1 MEPNKEIQNEQNAQ
15 QDNEVKAESNAFVEF
30 FQNKKNLY
38 IVIAVVAV
46 IVVAIVAA
54 IIAFGGQEA
63 PNAGN
68 GDTPGITN
76 PDDGNGGEEGGEGE
90 EGGNN
95 DEGSSI
101 PENTTGAALY
111 NSFVAALEANN
122 NATALEL
129 AETLAY
135 NSGLPFMP
143 GASEIGVGAEYFA
156 GFDNYTITG
165 YKSASTF
172 GPMVGSIPFIGYIFE
187 LADDTNADDFV
198 KALKD
203 NCNPA
208 WNICVEA
215 DQVVAEIV
223 GNKVFFLMC
232 PADLGNEGG
241 EDIGGGDVA
250 LGDVIYPVTL
260 EEGTLG
266 YSYWMAFEDM
276 MSVNPE
282 NTAISLA
289 QALCEAWISPFSLMP
304 MEMPVGTEYF
314 AGFDNY
320 TITDYKS
327 CAVYM
332 PMIGSIPFVG
342 YIFELEDGVDVHNFI
357 SDLTA
362 NSNTRWLICEE
373 ADEKL
378 VGAYDNF
385 VFFLMCPANVDG

>member
-1 MEPNKEIQNEQNAQ
+1 MEPNKEIQNELNVEQNVQ

-30 FQNKKNLY
+30 FNNKKNLY

-63 PNAGN
+63 PDAGN
-68 GDTPGITN
+68 DDTPGIT
-76 PDDGNGGEEGGEGE
+76 DDNGDKEEEKKPE
-90 EGGNN
+90 
-95 DEGSSI
+95 I
-101 PENTTGAALY
+101 AENTTGAALY

-135 NSGLPFMP
+135 NSNLPFMT
-143 GASEIGVGAEYFA
+143 GAMEIEVGAEFFA

-165 YKSASTF
+165 YKSAASF
-172 GPMVGSIPFIGYIFE
+172 GPMMGSIPFIGYVFE
-187 LADDTNADDFV
+187 LADDANADDFV

-203 NCNPA
+203 NCNTR

-215 DQVVAEIV
+215 DQVVAEV
-223 GNKVFFLMC
+223 VDNKVFFLMC

-241 EDIGGGDVA
+241 SEDVGGGDVV
-250 LGDVIYPVTL
+250 LGDIIYPVTL

-266 YSYWMAFEDM
+266 YSYWMAFEDK
-276 MSVNPE
+276 MSENPE

-289 QALCEAWISPFSLMP
+289 QALGDAWLSPIMIGA
-304 MEMPVGTEYF
+304 MEIPVGTEYF

-320 TITDYKS
+320 IIEDYKA
-327 CAVYM
+327 CATFM
-332 PMIGSIPFVG
+332 PGIGSIPFVG
-342 YIFELEDGVDVHNFI
+342 YIFEVEDGVDIHNFI
-357 SDLTA
+357 NDLSTNA
-362 NSNTRWLICEE
+362 NPAWNVCVE